1 MLSSPRRQNT
11 NCRKMSTL
19 TTAAHVHQS
28 DVSPSAWMTAKV
40 ATATTLA
47 TPNQTIAR
55 NPESNGA
62 PHVATM

>member
-1 MLSSPRRQNT
+1 
-11 NCRKMSTL
+11 MSTL
-19 TTAAHVHQS
+19 TTAAHVHHNE
-28 DVSPSAWMTAKV
+28 VSPSAWTMAKA

-47 TPNQTIAR
+47 TPNHTMAR